1 MDTLNELAK
10 GDGKATFVSHVF
22 NFETESKNE
31 MLNISQ
37 YALIAIIPIVL
48 INKLMQIYI
57 PDADEDKGTF
67 EIVAEVIFQVL
78 FIFIGMLIIN
88 RIITFVPTYS
98 ETKYE
103 SFNPITVILP
113 TLVIILS
120 LQTKLGDK
128 VGILSERVADLWEKQ
143 DKNTN
148 TKSKVANNV
157 KISQPIGGQPPPL
170 QTALDG
176 TTSISQ
182 LNAPTNTN
190 FDNMYQQTPTPLVN
204 ASTPGNIE
212 SLGEPTAANEAM
224 GGGFGGSAW

>member
-88 RIITFVPTYS
+88 RIITFVPQQ
-98 ETKYE
+98 
-103 SFNPITVILP
+103 
-113 TLVIILS
+113 
-120 LQTKLGDK
+120 QTKQWVEDLVGLLGK
-128 VGILSERVADLWEKQ
+128 L
-143 DKNTN
+143 
-148 TKSKVANNV
+148 
-157 KISQPIGGQPPPL
+157 ISPHFI
-170 QTALDG
+170 
-176 TTSISQ
+176 
-182 LNAPTNTN
+182 
-190 FDNMYQQTPTPLVN
+190 
-204 ASTPGNIE
+204 
-212 SLGEPTAANEAM
+212 
-224 GGGFGGSAW
+224 